1 MSSKKEQ
8 SPSMTAAKYADIL
21 HLARPKPSH
30 LHPRM
35 QVENR
40 AKIFSP
46 FAALRGY
53 EEEIAEEGWKKTRVS
68 KKELSEEDIDRLSGL
83 LRRIRSGMTVTVRY
97 FQEDTVHPAS
107 PPLGIFCELTVRVE
121 RIDPVF
127 QTLHLSDGT
136 VRTDIRFEDLDD
148 IDIL

>member
-1 MSSKKEQ
+1 M
-8 SPSMTAAKYADIL
+8 
-21 HLARPKPSH
+21 PK
-30 LHPRM
+30 
-35 QVENR
+35 
-40 AKIFSP
+40 
-46 FAALRGY
+46 RG
-53 EEEIAEEGWKKTRVS
+53 GKKTRVS

-107 PPLGIFCELTVRVE
+107 PPLGIFCELTGRVE

>member
-35 QVENR
+35 LVENR

-46 FAALRGY
+46 
-53 EEEIAEEGWKKTRVS
+53 
-68 KKELSEEDIDRLSGL
+68 
-83 LRRIRSGMTVTVRY
+83 

-107 PPLGIFCELTVRVE
+107 PPLGIFCELTGRVE

>member
-1 MSSKKEQ
+1 M
-8 SPSMTAAKYADIL
+8 D
-21 HLARPKPSH
+21 
-30 LHPRM
+30 
-35 QVENR
+35 
-40 AKIFSP
+40 
-46 FAALRGY
+46 
-53 EEEIAEEGWKKTRVS
+53 
-68 KKELSEEDIDRLSGL
+68 DIDRLSGL
-83 LRRIRSGMTVTVRY
+83 LRRIRSSMTVTVRY

-107 PPLGIFCELTVRVE
+107 PPLGIFCELTGRVE

>member
-53 EEEIAEEGWKKTRVS
+53 EEEIAEEGIEGWKLRRKNQTMRTS
-68 KKELSEEDIDRLSGL
+68 RNPHNWKRKNQIQNFPKMQMREDELSESEEETEEI
-83 LRRIRSGMTVTVRY
+83 
-97 FQEDTVHPAS
+97 A
-107 PPLGIFCELTVRVE
+107 
-121 RIDPVF
+121 
-127 QTLHLSDGT
+127 
-136 VRTDIRFEDLDD
+136 
-148 IDIL
+148 

>member
-30 LHPRM
+30 QHP
-35 QVENR
+35 
-40 AKIFSP
+40 
-46 FAALRGY
+46 
-53 EEEIAEEGWKKTRVS
+53 RVS

-107 PPLGIFCELTVRVE
+107 PPLGIFCELTGRVE
-121 RIDPVF
+121 RIDPAF

>member
-1 MSSKKEQ
+1 MKEVDKTENFALAIA
-8 SPSMTAAKYADIL
+8 MNRL
-21 HLARPKPSH
+21 HGKS
-30 LHPRM
+30 
-35 QVENR
+35 NT
-40 AKIFSP
+40 
-46 FAALRGY
+46 G
-53 EEEIAEEGWKKTRVS
+53 EGGESDV
-68 KKELSEEDIDRLSGL
+68 DRLSGL

-107 PPLGIFCELTVRVE
+107 PPLGIFCELTGRVE

>member
-1 MSSKKEQ
+1 M
-8 SPSMTAAKYADIL
+8 D
-21 HLARPKPSH
+21 
-30 LHPRM
+30 
-35 QVENR
+35 
-40 AKIFSP
+40 
-46 FAALRGY
+46 
-53 EEEIAEEGWKKTRVS
+53 
-68 KKELSEEDIDRLSGL
+68 DIDRLSGL

-107 PPLGIFCELTVRVE
+107 PPLGIFCELTGRVE
-121 RIDPVF
+121 RIDPAF